1 MVWCCGAHGFVRNL
15 LSGEDAM
22 LGLGRASDVPP
33 FPCASGSLGT
43 NLPHTWALRLQLY
56 ITT

>member
-1 MVWCCGAHGFVRNL
+1 MWCCGAHGFVRNL

-43 NLPHTWALRLQLY
+43 NLTYTRSTLPTTCS

>member
-1 MVWCCGAHGFVRNL
+1 MVWCCGAHGFLRNL

-22 LGLGRASDVPP
+22 SGLGLGRASDVPS

-43 NLPHTWALRLQLY
+43 NLT
-56 ITT
+56 